1 MKNQESKSTTQ
12 QRRTWKPE
20 LLSEAIIAA
29 LEEPCDVEL
38 FKALDNKKAE
48 FLKMMAANG
57 KLYSVSPKSEKM
69 YDPQSETGARH
80 WYYLNHMRIEHK
92 TVAQTAPGAD
102 FIIGGRVKK

>member
-1 MKNQESKSTTQ
+1 MKNQESKSKIQ
-12 QRRTWKPE
+12 KEQIKFWLENP
-20 LLSEAIIAA
+20 
-29 LEEPCDVEL
+29 LEEPSDVEL

-48 FLKMMAANG
+48 FLKMMAVNG
-57 KLYSVSPKSEKM
+57 KLPSVSPTSAQM

>member
-1 MKNQESKSTTQ
+1 LKTNHNKTNIMKTITQ
-12 QRRTWKPE
+12 HE
-20 LLSEAIIAA
+20 MNNI
-29 LEEPCDVEL
+29 
-38 FKALDNKKAE
+38 LDNLTE
-48 FLKMMAANG
+48 PIQDSLKEQ
-57 KLYSVSPKSEKM
+57 KRDILSPSAQM

>member
-1 MKNQESKSTTQ
+1 MKNQESKSKIQ
-12 QRRTWKPE
+12 KEQIKFWLENP
-20 LLSEAIIAA
+20 
-29 LEEPCDVEL
+29 LEEPNNVEL
-38 FKALDNKKAE
+38 LKASDENRDS
-48 FLKMMAANG
+48 FIKMMAVNG
-57 KLYSVSPKSEKM
+57 KLPSVSPTSEPM

>member
-1 MKNQESKSTTQ
+1 MKNQVTTHTQ
-12 QRRTWKPE
+12 P
-20 LLSEAIIAA
+20 
-29 LEEPCDVEL
+29 
-38 FKALDNKKAE
+38 
-48 FLKMMAANG
+48 
-57 KLYSVSPKSEKM
+57 M